1 MTGQFSPM
9 TGVAALCACFINI
22 SIAAADPAPF
32 MMKAT
37 VGDRL
42 IEGQPLAWTQEQML
56 LLGRDGVLYD
66 FDPTEAKDA
75 SRFGQGFVPYST
87 AELTA
92 RLQQEFDSSFE
103 VSSTAH
109 FVVVHPRGQWRAWAD
124 RLESLYRS
132 FTHYV
137 GVRGFQPHE
146 PNVPLVAIVFRNQR
160 DYYEHAAA
168 SGTRL
173 QPGTL
178 GHYDPTS
185 NRVFLFD
192 IAGVGGNA
200 DWAENAATIIHEA
213 THQTAYNV
221 GVHRRFAE
229 QPRWAVEGLAMMFE
243 ARGVWDASSVQ
254 SQADRINVDRLEYFR
269 RWSDERP
276 SDWLVELVASDK
288 RFESDPVGAYAEAW
302 TLTFYLCET
311 RPQEY
316 SAYLAKTAVREA
328 FSEYSTMERVTDFA
342 AAFGG
347 DFEMLA
353 AQLGRFVEEL
363 P

>member
-1 MTGQFSPM
+1 MVGDFRR
-9 TGVAALCACFINI
+9 
-22 SIAAADPAPF
+22 IAAVVACVWLSCFAFAVAEPAPF
-32 MMKAT
+32 MMRAQ
-37 VGDRL
+37 VDGRL
-42 IEGQPLAWTQEQML
+42 IEGQPLAWTQQQML
-56 LLGRDGVLYD
+56 ILGRDGVLYD
-66 FDPTEAKDA
+66 FDPANAKDA
-75 SRFGQGFVPYST
+75 SRFGQGFVAYSA
-87 AELTA
+87 AELTGLL
-92 RLQQEFDSSFE
+92 RQEFDANFE
-103 VSSTAH
+103 VSPTAH
-109 FVVVHPRGQWRAWAD
+109 FVVVHPRGQWREWAD

-132 FTHYV
+132 FTHYM
-137 GVRGFQPHE
+137 GVRGFRLRE

-168 SGTRL
+168 SGTKL

-178 GHYDPTS
+178 GHYDPSS

-200 DWAENAATIIHEA
+200 DWSENAATIIHEA

-243 ARGVWDASSVQ
+243 ARGVWNASSLQ
-254 SQADRINVDRLEYFR
+254 SQADRLNVDRLEYFR
-269 RWSDERP
+269 RWADERP
-276 SDWLVELVASDK
+276 SDWLVEMIASDK
-288 RFESDPVGAYAEAW
+288 RFESDAMSAYAEAW

-316 SAYLAKTAVREA
+316 SAYLAKMASRGA

-342 AAFGG
+342 AVFGG

-353 AQLGRFVEEL
+353 AQLERFVAEL